1 MENVDCGG
9 AIPGLPAEAGLG
21 YATANLASVMEAQ
34 GVIGGMMGGGMMGG
48 GMMGGMGGG
57 F

>member
-21 YATANLASVMEAQ
+21 YASVMEAQ
-34 GVIGGMMGGGMMGG
+34 GGMGGMMGGGMMGG

>member
-9 AIPGLPAEAGLG
+9 AIPGLPEVAGLG
-21 YATANLASVMEAQ
+21 YAVQMEAQ
-34 GVIGGMMGGGMMGG
+34 GGMGGMMGGGMMGG

>member
-9 AIPGLPAEAGLG
+9 AIPGLPEVAGLG
-21 YATANLASVMEAQ
+21 YAVQMEAQ
-34 GVIGGMMGGGMMGG
+34 GGMMGGGMMGG